1 MSEPTKEYNK
11 DYSNLKFVR
20 LRGSYPEDLIGMVT
34 YKEECIV
41 IQNPLRIEMETIFE
55 EGRQVLSMQEYLPQS
70 IVELKEVEIPM
81 SDVLFVTPVRA
92 EFFDQYDYV
101 CEFFYTNEDER
112 KAKAKAQKDSVTET
126 AGKMEKVVSILE
138 AMQAKKDKP
147 VH

>member
-1 MSEPTKEYNK
+1 MTEPTREYNK
-11 DYSNLKFVR
+11 NYDNLKFVR

-41 IQNPLRIEMETIFE
+41 IQNPLRVEMETIFE
-55 EGRQVLSMQEYLPQS
+55 EGRQIVSMQEYLPQM
-70 IVELKEVEIPM
+70 IVETKEVEIPM

-92 EFFDQYDYV
+92 EFFEQYDYV
-101 CEFFYTNEDER
+101 CEFFYTDEEER
-112 KAKAKAQKDSVTET
+112 KAKIKAKKDSVVET

>member
-1 MSEPTKEYNK
+1 MSEPTKEYGK
-11 DYSNLKFVR
+11 DYENLKFVR

-41 IQNPLRIEMETIFE
+41 IQNPLRVEMETILE
-55 EGRQVLSMQEYLPQS
+55 EGRQIVSMQEYLPQM
-70 IVELKEVEIPM
+70 IVETKEVEIPM

-92 EFFDQYDYV
+92 EFFEQYDYV
-101 CEFFYTNEDER
+101 CGFFYTDEAEK
-112 KAKAKAQKDSVTET
+112 KAKTKARKDSVLDTTE
-126 AGKMEKVVSILE
+126 KMEKVVSILE

>member
-1 MSEPTKEYNK
+1 MSEPTPEYGKNY
-11 DYSNLKFVR
+11 DDLKFVR

-41 IQNPLRIEMETIFE
+41 IQNPLRVDIETSYD
-55 EGRQVLSMQEYLPQS
+55 EGRQILSMQEYLPQS
-70 IVELKEVEIPM
+70 IIELKEVEIPTA
-81 SDVLFVTPVRA
+81 DILFITPVRN
-92 EFFDQYDYV
+92 EFFEQYDYV
-101 CEFFYTNEDER
+101 CEFFYNNENM
-112 KAKAKAQKDSVTET
+112 KKTKVQKDSVAET